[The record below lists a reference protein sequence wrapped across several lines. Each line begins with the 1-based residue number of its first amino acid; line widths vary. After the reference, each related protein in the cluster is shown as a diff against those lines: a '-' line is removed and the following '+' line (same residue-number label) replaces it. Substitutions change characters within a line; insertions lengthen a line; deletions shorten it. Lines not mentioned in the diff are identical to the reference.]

1 MAQLSRYEKYRD
13 LRAKLQ
19 SDTGSSQYES
29 QDLADFANRLN
40 QIDSNNFAAPDS
52 FSQESYSAAH
62 ARNMNDASASRPLRR
77 TQSTRMKQEDTGS
90 SERLSSYNDDTFDHN
105 YLDQYIREVK
115 KYNIEQGNA
124 ASEDTSVNILQSL
137 NRNEHPDKAPER
149 PYPPRRQAVSN
160 DTTDIP
166 FVSTGSSSVK
176 KTDDT
181 EKMSAVQDDAYHAQG
196 MTREDIMAEVQNLVN
211 GNNKPEYQIP
221 DDDHSPF
228 TGSDTSSKGR
238 VTSSMSTDTFNRHLE
253 AERNTR
259 QQLLN
264 ETAQMRAQLDDYE
277 DNLSEVTDKMRHT
290 NRILNLVLVVLIVA
304 LAVILG
310 IVIYWIVTGNG
321 R

>member
-1 MAQLSRYEKYRD
+1 MAQLSRYEKYKD

-40 QIDSNNFAAPDS
+40 HIDSDNFSAPDVFSNDS
-52 FSQESYSAAH
+52 FSAVH
-62 ARNMNDASASRPLRR
+62 ARNVGEASSAKPLHR
-77 TQSTRMKQEDTGS
+77 TQAEKVTREPEKKPYSYYDEDTFG
-90 SERLSSYNDDTFDHN
+90 ND

-124 ASEDTSVNILQSL
+124 ASENTSVNILESL
-137 NRNEHPDKAPER
+137 NRNQPHSDKHDR
-149 PYPPRRQAVSN
+149 PYPQRHTSYTN

-166 FVSTGSSSVK
+166 FVNPSSASE
-176 KTDDT
+176 DT
-181 EKMSAVQDDAYHAQG
+181 EKMTAQKQDDYHTQG

-211 GNNKPEYQIP
+211 GNTKPEYQIP
-221 DDDHSPF
+221 DDSSPF
-228 TGSDTSSKGR
+228 VKNTANTRSDTSS
-238 VTSSMSTDTFNRHLE
+238 MSQDTFNRHLE

-290 NRILNLVLVVLIVA
+290 NRILNIVLVVLIIA

-310 IVIYWIVTGNG
+310 IVIFWILSGK
-321 R
+321 

>member
-1 MAQLSRYEKYRD
+1 MAQLSRYEKYKD

-40 QIDSNNFAAPDS
+40 QIDSDNFSAPDVFNNDS
-52 FSQESYSAAH
+52 FSAVH
-62 ARNMNDASASRPLRR
+62 ARNVGEASSAKPLRR
-77 TQSTRMKQEDTGS
+77 TQAEKVTREPEQKKPSYAYQDEDTFG
-90 SERLSSYNDDTFDHN
+90 ND

-124 ASEDTSVNILQSL
+124 ASENTSVNILESL
-137 NRNEHPDKAPER
+137 NRNHEHSETPRR
-149 PYPPRRQAVSN
+149 PYPKRNPSYTN

-166 FVSTGSSSVK
+166 FVNPSSPSE
-176 KTDDT
+176 DT
-181 EKMSAVQDDAYHAQG
+181 EKMAAQKSDDYHTQG

-221 DDDHSPF
+221 DDSSPF
-228 TGSDTSSKGR
+228 VKNSTDNR
-238 VTSSMSTDTFNRHLE
+238 ADTSSMSQDTFNRHLE

-290 NRILNLVLVVLIVA
+290 NRILNIVLVVLIIA
-304 LAVILG
+304 LDVILG
-310 IVIYWIVTGNG
+310 IVIFWIFSGK
-321 R
+321 

>member
-1 MAQLSRYEKYRD
+1 MAQLSRYEKYKD

-40 QIDSNNFAAPDS
+40 HIDSDNFAAPDVFSTDS
-52 FSQESYSAAH
+52 FSAIH
-62 ARNMNDASASRPLRR
+62 ARNVGEASSAKPLRR
-77 TQSTRMKQEDTGS
+77 TQAEKVTREPEPKSSYTYHDEDTFG
-90 SERLSSYNDDTFDHN
+90 ND

-124 ASEDTSVNILQSL
+124 ASENTSVNILESL
-137 NRNEHPDKAPER
+137 NKDPKIPRTANR
-149 PYPPRRQAVSN
+149 PYPRRESSYSS

-166 FVSTGSSSVK
+166 FVSGSK
-176 KTDDT
+176 QTEDT
-181 EKMSAVQDDAYHAQG
+181 EKMSQVKTDDYHTQG

-211 GNNKPEYQIP
+211 GNTKPEYQIP
-221 DDDHSPF
+221 DDSSPF
-228 TGSDTSSKGR
+228 LSADANTKINASR
-238 VTSSMSTDTFNRHLE
+238 MSEDTFNRHLE

-290 NRILNLVLVVLIVA
+290 NRILNIVLVVLIIA
-304 LAVILG
+304 LAIILG
-310 IVIYWIVTGNG
+310 IVIYWIISGK
-321 R
+321 

>member
-1 MAQLSRYEKYRD
+1 MAQLSRYEKYKD

-40 QIDSNNFAAPDS
+40 QIDSDNFSAPDVFNNDS
-52 FSQESYSAAH
+52 FSAVH
-62 ARNMNDASASRPLRR
+62 ARNVGEASSARPLRR
-77 TQSTRMKQEDTGS
+77 TQAEKVTREPESKKPYSYHDEDTFG
-90 SERLSSYNDDTFDHN
+90 ND

-124 ASEDTSVNILQSL
+124 ASENTSVNILESL
-137 NRNEHPDKAPER
+137 NRNHDRSESLRR
-149 PYPPRRQAVSN
+149 PYPERKPSYTS

-166 FVSTGSSSVK
+166 FVNPAAPSE
-176 KTDDT
+176 DT
-181 EKMSAVQDDAYHAQG
+181 EKMTTSKQDDYHTQG

-211 GNNKPEYQIP
+211 GNSKPEYQIP
-221 DDDHSPF
+221 DDSSPF
-228 TGSDTSSKGR
+228 VKNSSDNRSDTSS
-238 VTSSMSTDTFNRHLE
+238 MSQDTFNRHLE

-290 NRILNLVLVVLIVA
+290 NRILNIVLVVLIIA

-310 IVIYWIVTGNG
+310 IVIFWIFSGK
-321 R
+321 